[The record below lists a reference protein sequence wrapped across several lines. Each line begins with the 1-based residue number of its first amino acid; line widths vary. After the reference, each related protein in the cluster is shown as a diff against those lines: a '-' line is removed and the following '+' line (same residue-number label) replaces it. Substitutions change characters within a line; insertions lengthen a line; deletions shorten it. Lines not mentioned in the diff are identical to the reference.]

1 MNPSALTRKVIVSN
15 PQGLH
20 ARPADMLVRLA
31 NRFRA
36 DVQVGKGG
44 EWVDCKSILSVLTLG
59 ATQGTELSVTADGV
73 DAEEALQA
81 VTELIESGF
90 DEADNGSGEPPAPA
104 AR

>member
-31 NRFRA
+31 NRFQA
-36 DVQVGKGG
+36 DVQVGKAG

-81 VTELIESGF
+81 VTDLIESGF
-90 DEADNGSGEPPAPA
+90 DEADGGDDSLSSA